1 MLHLV
6 IGNKAYSSWSLRP
19 WMLMTARGIP
29 FEETVIAMYQ
39 ADTKARMLSFGPTGK
54 CPVLVDGD
62 VTVWESLAIMEYLAD
77 RFPSHAIWP
86 RDQKARAHAR
96 ATSAEMHA
104 GFQKLRGEC
113 PMVITKRYAPRQRS
127 PEVIADVAR
136 VTAVWREARERFGSK
151 ATGADAGPFLY
162 GSFTAADGMYAPV
175 VTRLNTYSIDVDPV
189 SRAYMD
195 ALTASPAYR
204 DWLEDAIA
212 ETWVLGEND
221 EPVIEDLRARKA

>member
-1 MLHLV
+1 MRLV
-6 IGNKAYSSWSLRP
+6 IGNKVYSSWSMRP
-19 WMLMTARGIP
+19 WIVMRAHALP
-29 FEETVIAMYQ
+29 FEETVVPLR
-39 ADTKARMLSFGPTGK
+39 DTSTKDRILAHSPSGK
-54 CPVLVDGD
+54 VPCLIDGD

-77 RFPSHAIWP
+77 RFPDKAIWP
-86 RDQKARAHAR
+86 RDGKARAHAR
-96 ATSAEMHA
+96 AVSAEMHA

-127 PEVIADVAR
+127 PEVMADVAR
-136 VTAVWREARERFGSK
+136 IAAVWREARENFGAK
-151 ATGADAGPFLY
+151 AKGADAGPFLY

-204 DWLEDAIA
+204 DWLKDAVA